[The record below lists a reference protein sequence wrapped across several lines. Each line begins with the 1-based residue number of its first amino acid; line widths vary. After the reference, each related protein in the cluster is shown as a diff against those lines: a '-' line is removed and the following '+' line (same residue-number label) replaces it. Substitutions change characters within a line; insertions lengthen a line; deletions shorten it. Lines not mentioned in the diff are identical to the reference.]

1 MTPGPSPSPQFVLPP
16 PPELRG
22 VAVLGCTLRYYDVGS
37 GPTLVLLHGIGS
49 DADEWA
55 FCLGGLGASHRVIA
69 LELPGFGR
77 SDKPHI
83 EFSVE
88 FFVEMLDRFL
98 RALRIDRASLVGSSL
113 GGWIASAF
121 ALQFPQ
127 TVERLILVD
136 AAGLFTDISGLPV
149 DLRVSTRRHMREILE
164 HVFYNQALATDSLI
178 DLAYQEHLER
188 GDGYTIDNVL
198 KNLTGGRE
206 RLDERLGE
214 LKTPTLILWGEQDT
228 MIPVATGHS
237 FQRLIL
243 GSRLEIIAEC
253 GHLPA
258 LEKPGELVRHVLKF
272 LAGSA

>member
-1 MTPGPSPSPQFVLPP
+1 MSSGPSPSSQFVLPP
-16 PPELRG
+16 PPELRS

-55 FCLGGLGASHRVIA
+55 FCLAALSAAHRVIA

-77 SDKPHI
+77 SDKPTI
-83 EFSVE
+83 EYSVE

-98 RALRIDRASLVGSSL
+98 RALRIERTSLVGSSL
-113 GGWIASAF
+113 GGWIAAAF
-121 ALQFPQ
+121 ALQFPE
-127 TVERLILVD
+127 TVEKLILVD
-136 AAGLFTDISGLPV
+136 AAGLFTDISELPV
-149 DLRVSTRRHMREILE
+149 DLRVSTRRHMREVLQ
-164 HVFYNQALATDSLI
+164 HVFYDQALASDSLV

-206 RLDERLGE
+206 RLDERLAE
-214 LKTPTLILWGEQDT
+214 IKTPTLILWGEQDA
-228 MIPVATGHS
+228 MIPVATGRS
-237 FQRLIL
+237 FQRLIP
-243 GSRLEIIAEC
+243 GSQLEIIGEC

-258 LEKPGELVRHVLKF
+258 LEKPGELVRQVLKF
-272 LAGSA
+272 LAG